1 MPRAT
6 ERGRDTC
13 RLREQARDDEMC
25 RALGKAGELPR
36 TGTYTHIS
44 CYECITLVLT
54 DFSHP
59 VAQGVRITRRY
70 NSGAEGRD
78 NVLY

>member
-1 MPRAT
+1 MPGVT
-6 ERGRDTC
+6 ERGRDAC
-13 RLREQARDDEMC
+13 RLREQARDDEAC
-25 RALGKAGELPR
+25 RALGKTEEPPQ
-36 TGTYTHIS
+36 TETYTHIS

-59 VAQGVRITRRY
+59 VAQGLGIAPRY
-70 NSGAEGRD
+70 NSGAARRA